1 MYLVVLFRGGYYAE
15 YLIQKSCS
23 YKNNMCTS
31 TVSAYGE
38 DKACVYLNPKLVFL
52 TSWGLHSI
60 NLEYISVSYCLNNQ
74 NKMMAVF
81 FLYIKLGCISQNWCQ
96 CAAVCGVSIAYL
108 LSLLPSGISPV
119 MCACQIMCVLW
130 ACANPCVP
138 TPDVP
143 NTTGLNNYLTTTVTK
158 YVTPVTNL

>member
-81 FLYIKLGCISQNWCQ
+81 FYISNWVVYRKIDVNELLYVVLALLICYLYSHLGYPLL
-96 CAAVCGVSIAYL
+96 CAPVKSCVCCERAQIHACPHL
-108 LSLLPSGISPV
+108 MSLIQLG
-119 MCACQIMCVLW
+119 
-130 ACANPCVP
+130 
-138 TPDVP
+138 
-143 NTTGLNNYLTTTVTK
+143 LTTT
-158 YVTPVTNL
+158 